1 MATNKLIF
9 TYINSMKNLLF
20 IILSTT
26 VTFAQTAF
34 KNTGTGTI
42 QLHDNANIAFHT
54 NLINDGDFINSKGTA
69 SFYSETETL
78 TVSGAKKA
86 TFYNLDIAVTNN
98 LVLETSLAL
107 TNDLSFMYGD
117 VITKKSDLA
126 ISLEFNKHRFH
137 VGEDDDKH
145 INGYVMLRGEGT
157 DEFTFPIGDGDNLRP
172 MKLPIQNRQ
181 NTFLGAYFFEDPN
194 MPTTFSENFLTDSK
208 QVFIDNV
215 STTEF
220 WDLNGASETSI
231 TLTWNDRSDVAM
243 LSKNSLEKLR
253 VVGWNNINSQWED
266 LGATEITGNLT
277 EGSVTSSSFVPDDYQ
292 IITLASGFADSNNI
306 NLLIS
311 PNGDTKNETLVFKN
325 LTKYDSNS
333 LEIFNRWGNLVYNT
347 ENYKNDWTGES
358 TGRFVVNSKDKLP
371 AGTYF
376 YILNYVIHGVSKTQK
391 GWVYINR

>member
-34 KNTGTGTI
+34 KNTGTI
-42 QLHDNANIAFHT
+42 QLHDDANIAFHT
-54 NLINDGDFINSKGTA
+54 NLINDGDFRNSKGTA
-69 SFYSETETL
+69 GFYSETETL
-78 TVSGAKKA
+78 IVSGAKKA
-86 TFYNLDIAVTNN
+86 TFYNLDIAVANN
-98 LVLETSLAL
+98 LVLEKSLAL

-117 VITKKSDLA
+117 VITKKSNLA
-126 ISLEFNKHRFH
+126 ISLEFNKHRFY

-145 INGYVMLRGEGT
+145 INGYAMLRDTGT

-215 STTEF
+215 SKTEF

-253 VVGWNNINSQWED
+253 VVGWSNDNDQWED

-277 EGSVTSSSFVPDDYQ
+277 EGSVTSSSFIPDNYQ
-292 IITLASGFADSNNI
+292 IITLASGFTDSNNI

-376 YILNYVIHGVSKTQK
+376 YILNYVVQGVSKTQK

>member
-1 MATNKLIF
+1 
-9 TYINSMKNLLF
+9 MKNLLF

-34 KNTGTGTI
+34 KNMGTI
-42 QLHDNANIAFHT
+42 QLHDDANIAFHT
-54 NLINDGDFINSKGTA
+54 NLINDGSFENNKGTVG
-69 SFYSETETL
+69 FYSDTEKL
-78 TVSGAKKA
+78 IVSGVKKA
-86 TFYNLDIAVTNN
+86 TFYNVEIDVVNN
-98 LVLETSLAL
+98 LELESSLAL
-107 TNDLSFMYGD
+107 TNELSFINGKVVTD
-117 VITKKSDLA
+117 KNNLA
-126 ISLEFNKHRFH
+126 ISLEFNKHRFYA
-137 VGEDDDKH
+137 GENDNNH
-145 INGYVMLRGEGT
+145 INGYAMLRSKGT
-157 DEFTFPIGDGDNLRP
+157 DEFIFPIGDSDNLRP
-172 MKLPIQNRQ
+172 MILPIQNKQ
-181 NTFLGAYFFEDPN
+181 NTFLGAYFYEDPN
-194 MPTTFSENFLTDSK
+194 MPTTFSETFLTDSK

-215 STTEF
+215 SKTEF
-220 WDLNGASETSI
+220 WDLNGASNTSV

-253 VVGWNNINSQWED
+253 VVGWSNINSQWED
-266 LGATEITGNLT
+266 LGAAEITGNLT
-277 EGSVTSSSFVPDDYQ
+277 EGSVTSNSFVPDNYQ

-358 TGRFVVNSKDKLP
+358 TGSFVVNSKDKLP

-376 YILNYVIHGVSKTQK
+376 YILKYVVHGVSKTQK

>member
-1 MATNKLIF
+1 
-9 TYINSMKNLLF
+9 MKNLLF

-34 KNTGTGTI
+34 KNTGTI
-42 QLHDNANIAFHT
+42 QLHDDANIAFHT
-54 NLINDGDFINSKGTA
+54 NLINDGDFRNSKGTA
-69 SFYSETETL
+69 GFYSETETL
-78 TVSGAKKA
+78 IVSGAKKA
-86 TFYNLDIAVTNN
+86 TFYNLDIAVANN
-98 LVLETSLAL
+98 LVLEKSLAL

-117 VITKKSDLA
+117 VITKKSNLA
-126 ISLEFNKHRFH
+126 ISLEFNKHRFY

-145 INGYVMLRGEGT
+145 INGYAMLRDTGT

-215 STTEF
+215 SKTEF

-253 VVGWNNINSQWED
+253 VVGWSNDNDQWED

-277 EGSVTSSSFVPDDYQ
+277 EGSVTSSSFIPDNYQ
-292 IITLASGFADSNNI
+292 IITLASGFTDSNNI

-376 YILNYVIHGVSKTQK
+376 YILNYVVQGVSKTQK